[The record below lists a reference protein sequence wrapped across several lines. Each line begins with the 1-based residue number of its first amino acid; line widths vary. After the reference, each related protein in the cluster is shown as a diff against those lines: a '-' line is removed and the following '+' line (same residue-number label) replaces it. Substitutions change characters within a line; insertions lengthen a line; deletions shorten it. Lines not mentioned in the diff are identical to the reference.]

1 VPSVKNDLATRHAV
15 LSETSSIPFNKPGL
29 QGAEL
34 DYIAEAVSNRHL
46 SGDGPFTKRCQEL
59 LKEELGAACVLLT
72 HSATAA
78 LEMAA
83 LLIDA
88 GPGYELIMPSFT
100 FVSTANA
107 FVLRGAVPVFA
118 DIRPDTLNFDETLLP
133 DLITENTKAIVPVHY
148 AGVACDME
156 SLGDLAASH
165 GLYVI
170 EDAAH
175 ALGGS
180 YKDRPLGSWGE
191 LGCFSF
197 HATKNIQSGEGGALS
212 INDQRFT
219 ARAEILWEKG
229 ADIAQF
235 HRGKV
240 GSYSWQDLGSSFLPS
255 ELVAAFLFGQLEH
268 LTRITDRRRAL
279 WENYHELLAQL
290 EYDGLVQR
298 PKVPPECRPN
308 GHIYWL
314 ALPDGTDRSR
324 VLQAL
329 HKAGVHAT
337 SHYLPLH
344 QSPAGRRFGKAPLPL
359 PITEDIAGRLI
370 RLPLHTGLTADDQER
385 VVDALRQSIVTAL
398 P

>member
-1 VPSVKNDLATRHAV
+1 
-15 LSETSSIPFNKPGL
+15 
-29 QGAEL
+29 
-34 DYIAEAVSNRHL
+34 
-46 SGDGPFTKRCQEL
+46 
-59 LKEELGAACVLLT
+59 
-72 HSATAA
+72 
-78 LEMAA
+78 
-83 LLIDA
+83 
-88 GPGYELIMPSFT
+88 
-100 FVSTANA
+100 
-107 FVLRGAVPVFA
+107 
-118 DIRPDTLNFDETLLP
+118 
-133 DLITENTKAIVPVHY
+133 LITENTKAIVPVHY

-156 SLGDLAASH
+156 SLGALAASH

-175 ALGGS
+175 ALGGN

-197 HATKNIQSGEGGALS
+197 HATKNIQSGEGGALC
-212 INDQRFT
+212 INDRRFI

-229 ADIAQF
+229 TDRAQF
-235 HRGKV
+235 HRGQV

-268 LTRITDRRRAL
+268 LSRITDRRREL
-279 WENYHELLAQL
+279 WEYYHDLLAQL
-290 EYDGLVQR
+290 EDDGLVQR
-298 PKVPPECRPN
+298 PKVPPDCRPN

-314 ALPDGTDRSR
+314 ALPDGIDRSR
-324 VLQAL
+324 ILQAL

-337 SHYLPLH
+337 SHYVPLH
-344 QSPAGRRFGKAPLPL
+344 QSPAGRRFGRAPLKL

-370 RLPLHTGLTADDQER
+370 RLPLHTGLTAEDQER